1 MTTLPL
7 ADSPTAEQ
15 TGTEHTGTMR
25 AAVVTAH
32 DKPLHVADVPIPT
45 PGQHQALVKVITSGV
60 CHTDLHAARGDWPVA
75 PKSDLIPGHEGY
87 GEVVALGDDVT
98 TLAVGDLVG
107 NAWLWSACGTC
118 EYCRTGWETLCPA
131 QQNGGY
137 SVDGSFGEYMLVD
150 ERFAA
155 RIPAGADPV
164 EVAPILCAGVT
175 VYKGLKMTDT
185 RPGEWVVISG
195 IGGLGHIA
203 VQYARAMG
211 MRVAAV
217 DVDDAKLELART
229 HGAEVT
235 VNAATED
242 PGPAIQE
249 AIGGAH
255 GVLVTAVHPKAFAQ
269 ALAVTRRGA
278 TVVFNGLPPGAFPA
292 DIFDIVLR
300 AITIRGSI
308 VGTRQD
314 MVEALDFYARGEIH
328 PTVAVASIDDINDI
342 FERMEHG
349 KIDGR
354 IVMKY

>member
-1 MTTLPL
+1 MTTLTETL
-7 ADSPTAEQ
+7 PTAAS
-15 TGTEHTGTMR
+15 GAVPTGTMR
-25 AAVVTAH
+25 AAVVTAP
-32 DKPLHVADVPIPT
+32 DQPLLVTDVPIPVAG
-45 PGQHQALVKVITSGV
+45 PGQALVKVITSGV

-75 PKSDLIPGHEGY
+75 PKAELIPGHEGY
-87 GEVVALGDDVT
+87 GEVVALGEGVT
-98 TLAVGDLVG
+98 SLEVGQKVG
-107 NAWLWSACGTC
+107 NAWLWSACGVC
-118 EYCRTGWETLCPA
+118 EYCRTGWETLCPE

-150 ERFAA
+150 AKYAA
-155 RIPAGADPV
+155 RIPEGSDPV

-175 VYKGLKMTDT
+175 VYKGLKMTGV
-185 RPGEWVVISG
+185 RPGEWVVVSG

-217 DVDDAKLELART
+217 DVDDSKLALAQK

-235 VNAATED
+235 VNALQED
-242 PGPAIQE
+242 PGTALQA

-255 GVLVTAVHPKAFAQ
+255 GVLVTAVHPKAFEQ

-314 MVEALDFYARGEIH
+314 MIEALEFYARGEIH
-328 PTVAVASIDDINDI
+328 PTVAVETIDDINDI